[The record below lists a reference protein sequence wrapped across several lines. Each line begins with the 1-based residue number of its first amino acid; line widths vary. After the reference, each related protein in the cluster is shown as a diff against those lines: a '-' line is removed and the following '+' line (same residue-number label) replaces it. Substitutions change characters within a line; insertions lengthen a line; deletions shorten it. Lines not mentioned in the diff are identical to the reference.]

1 MLALAVEAPLAV
13 SLLFL
18 VAVPAALVA
27 TFAMDLLMPRL
38 REGVT
43 PPRVASGVLTER
55 SPDNAPRRLAST
67 VHYVAGALTGP
78 LYVWLFLVAG
88 AFLSPPE
95 LAAGVAAVVLY
106 PLMVGFFVLLVLPRA
121 GGVPQRRASLVARAW
136 ALESLVYVVVLAP
149 LVTAAALYL

>member
-136 ALESLVYVVVLAP
+136 ALEALVYVVVLAP